1 MSVRSLIGKIPYI
14 SGCQD
19 PDRFAERNLMIYD
32 LEVGNKESAFAYRE
46 SDSTLNRLAVLEI
59 PEEYVGD
66 PRKYRYAM
74 DRLKIAMLTQDKRK
88 ERITPEQEA
97 ELDFLAEIH
106 SSGTLSEEIEA
117 ELSVEAAVQGV
128 WL

>member
-1 MSVRSLIGKIPYI
+1 
-14 SGCQD
+14 
-19 PDRFAERNLMIYD
+19 MIYD